1 MKFAIDTLGGDNA
14 PQAVFDG
21 AALALKDQPD
31 LNLVMVGKKA
41 EIEKFIADNKI
52 DPARIEIIEADEA
65 VLNTDHPATFL
76 KEKPNCSL
84 AKGFDA
90 LRTREDID
98 AYISAGPT
106 GAILTGAIFRIGRI
120 QGISRPALM
129 ATIPTRTGK
138 LCRIMDVGANMD
150 CKPEYLVQFAHM
162 ASTFLSVIGVENPRI
177 GLLNVGAEEGKGNE
191 QAKEVYNLLKVEPGL
206 NFVGNVEADH
216 VVNGEADAIIADGFS
231 GNVFI
236 KSLEGG
242 CYYVSDLFKKAVSG
256 NFIAKIGALF
266 QLKGLKAA
274 KVPFDYA
281 KKACA
286 PLLGVKR
293 VVVKVHGKGDSVAF
307 RETMRDTRKLV
318 EGKLIEKIQ
327 ESVAQK

>member
-1 MKFAIDTLGGDNA
+1 MKFVIDTLGGDNA
-14 PQAVFDG
+14 PQAVFEG

-31 LNLVMVGKKA
+31 LSLVMAGKKA
-41 EIEKFIADNKI
+41 EIEKFITDNKI
-52 DPARIEIIEADEA
+52 DPNRIEIIEADEA

-84 AKGFDA
+84 AKAYEA

-98 AYISAGPT
+98 AFISAGPT

-120 QGISRPALM
+120 SGIARPALM

-138 LCRIMDVGANMD
+138 LCRVMDVGANMD

-162 ASTFLSVIGVENPRI
+162 ASTYLSIIGVENPRI

-191 QAKEVYNLLKVEPGL
+191 MTKEVYNLLKQSGL

-256 NFIAKIGALF
+256 NFFAKIGALF

-274 KVPFDYA
+274 KVPFNYA
-281 KKACA
+281 RKACA
-286 PLLGVKR
+286 PLLGTKK
-293 VVVKVHGKGDSVAF
+293 VVVKVHGKGDSTAF
-307 RETMRDTRKLV
+307 RETMAETRKLV

-327 ESVAQK
+327 NAVAEQK

>member
-1 MKFAIDTLGGDNA
+1 MKFIIDTLGGDNA

-21 AALALKDQPD
+21 CALALQEQSD

-41 EIEKFIADNKI
+41 DIEKFVADNKI
-52 DPARIEIIEADEA
+52 DPSRIEIIEADEA

-84 AKGFDA
+84 AKCYEA

-98 AYISAGPT
+98 ACVSAGPT

-120 QGISRPALM
+120 EGISRPALV

-138 LCRIMDVGANMD
+138 LCRVMDVGANMD
-150 CKPEYLVQFAHM
+150 CKPEYLYQFAHM
-162 ASTFLSVIGVENPRI
+162 ASTYLALIGVENPRI
-177 GLLNVGAEEGKGNE
+177 GLLNVGAEEGKGNDL
-191 QAKEVYNLLKVEPGL
+191 AKAAYNMLKESDL

-242 CYYVSDLFKKAVSG
+242 CYYVSDLFKEAVSG
-256 NFIAKIGALF
+256 NFFA
-266 QLKGLKAA
+266 
-274 KVPFDYA
+274 
-281 KKACA
+281 
-286 PLLGVKR
+286 
-293 VVVKVHGKGDSVAF
+293 
-307 RETMRDTRKLV
+307 
-318 EGKLIEKIQ
+318 
-327 ESVAQK
+327 